1 MKLKEINWYRGGDY
15 ITFILPWVLAILL
28 MVGCSTIKYVPI
40 EGETIIEYRDTT
52 IFIKDTIEVEVP
64 REVIKEIVPADTTS
78 ILKTSVAQST
88 AKIEKGMLHHQL
100 EQKGTIPVQIDT
112 IVKVEYVDKYIYE
125 EVPIEV
131 VKEVKYT
138 PDWAWYSLIF
148 NVIALCFIIFK
159 IYLKFKK

>member
-1 MKLKEINWYRGGDY
+1 MGDY
-15 ITFILPWVLAILL
+15 ITFILPWILAIGF
-28 MVGCSTIKYVPI
+28 MVGCSTTKYVAI

-100 EQKGTIPVQIDT
+100 EQKGTVLSQLDT
-112 IVKVEYVDKYIYE
+112 IVKVEYVDKHIYE

-138 PDWAWYSLIF
+138 PEWVWYSVIF
-148 NVIALCFIIFK
+148 NVIILCLLLFK
-159 IYLKFKK
+159 IYLRFKK